1 MTASPL
7 QPSVDGFLR
16 YLKVE
21 RQLSPLTLLNYG
33 RQLETIIQ
41 LLAEMGLQAWQRCD
55 AAAVRSLTVR
65 SRKAGLGPSSLALR
79 LSALRSFF
87 DWLVSQGELKANPAK
102 GISAPKAGRHLPKNI
117 DVDDVNRLLDIDL
130 NDPLAVRDRAML
142 EVMYGAGLRLS
153 ELVNMDCGH
162 IDLSTGEVWVMG
174 KGSKERRVPVGK
186 SAVVWVEH
194 WLDLREL
201 FGPEDDALFLSKQ
214 GKRISARN
222 VQKRFSEWGI
232 KQGLNSH
239 VHPHK
244 LRHSFATHMLES
256 SGDLRGVQ
264 ELLGHANL
272 STTQIYTHLDF
283 QHLASVYDTAHPRAK
298 RGKS

>member
-1 MTASPL
+1 MTDSPL
-7 QPSVDGFLR
+7 SACVDRFLR
-16 YLKVE
+16 YLGVE
-21 RQLSPLTLLNYG
+21 RQLSPITLTNYQ
-33 RQLETIIQ
+33 RQLDALIA
-41 LLAEMGLQAWQRCD
+41 LADEAGLKSWQQCD
-55 AAAVRSLTVR
+55 AAQVRSFAVRSR
-65 SRKAGLGPSSLALR
+65 RGLGPASLALR

-87 DWLVSQGELKANPAK
+87 DWMISQGELAANPAK
-102 GISAPKAGRHLPKNI
+102 GIAAPKIPRHLPKNI

-130 NDPLAVRDRAML
+130 NDPLTVRDRAML

-153 ELVNMDCGH
+153 ELVNLDIKH
-162 IDLSTGEVWVMG
+162 LDLESGEVWVMG
-174 KGSKERRVPVGK
+174 KGSKERRLPIGRN
-186 SAVVWVEH
+186 AVAWIEH
-194 WLDLREL
+194 WLDLRGL
-201 FGPEDDALFLSKQ
+201 FGTDDDALFLSKL

-222 VQKRFSEWGI
+222 VQKRFAEWGI

-283 QHLASVYDTAHPRAK
+283 QHLASVYDAAHPRAK
-298 RGKS
+298 RGK

>member
-1 MTASPL
+1 MTDSPL
-7 QPSVDGFLR
+7 FSAVARFLR
-16 YLKVE
+16 HLGVE
-21 RQLSPLTLLNYG
+21 RQLSPITLLNYQ
-33 RQLETIIQ
+33 RQLDALIA
-41 LLAEMGLQAWQRCD
+41 LADEAGLKSWSQCD
-55 AAAVRSLTVR
+55 AAQVRSFAVRSR
-65 SRKAGLGPSSLALR
+65 RAGLGPASLALR

-87 DWLVSQGELKANPAK
+87 DWLVGQGELSANPAK
-102 GISAPKAGRHLPKNI
+102 GIAAPKIPRHLPKNI

-142 EVMYGAGLRLS
+142 EVMYGAGL
-153 ELVNMDCGH
+153 
-162 IDLSTGEVWVMG
+162 
-174 KGSKERRVPVGK
+174 
-186 SAVVWVEH
+186 
-194 WLDLREL
+194 
-201 FGPEDDALFLSKQ
+201 FLSKL

-222 VQKRFSEWGI
+222 VQKRFAEWGI

-283 QHLASVYDTAHPRAK
+283 QHLASVYDAAHPRAK
-298 RGKS
+298 RGK

>member
-1 MTASPL
+1 MTDL
-7 QPSVDGFLR
+7 HTDVERYLR
-16 YLKVE
+16 YLSVE
-21 RQLSPLTLLNYG
+21 RQLSPITLLNYQ
-33 RQLETIIQ
+33 RQLEAIINF
-41 LLAEMGLQAWQRCD
+41 ASENGLQSWQQCD
-55 AAAVRSLTVR
+55 VTMVRNFAVRSR
-65 SRKAGLGPSSLALR
+65 RKGLGAASLALR

-87 DWLVSQGELKANPAK
+87 DWLVSQNELKANPAK
-102 GISAPKAGRHLPKNI
+102 GVSAPKAPRHLAKNI
-117 DVDDVNRLLDIDL
+117 DVDDMNRLLDIDI

-153 ELVNMDCGH
+153 ELVGLDIKH
-162 IDLSTGEVWVMG
+162 LDLESGEVWVMG
-174 KGSKERRVPVGK
+174 KGSKERRLPIGRN
-186 SAVVWVEH
+186 AVAWIEH
-194 WLDLREL
+194 WLDLRDL
-201 FGPEDDALFLSKQ
+201 FGSEDDALFLSKL

-222 VQKRFSEWGI
+222 VQKRFAEWGI
-232 KQGLNSH
+232 KQGLNNH

-283 QHLASVYDTAHPRAK
+283 QHLASVYDAAHPRAK
-298 RGKS
+298 RGK